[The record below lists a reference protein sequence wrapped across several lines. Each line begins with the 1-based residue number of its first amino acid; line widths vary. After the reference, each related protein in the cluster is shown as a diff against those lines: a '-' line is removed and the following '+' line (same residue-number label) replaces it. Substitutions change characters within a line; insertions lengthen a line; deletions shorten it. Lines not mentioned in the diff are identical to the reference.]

1 MNRATLPN
9 QPTIDRTT
17 ERTDTEMHTE
27 TGPIND
33 GGEIRV
39 TTSQAHVES
48 PNGETSAFA
57 VGDAVRVTKF
67 VPLFDTTSDAAAA
80 EATDTLGGREG
91 TVMAAFWLA
100 EQDEFAYS
108 VELDVGRIEI
118 SPAGIVMNY
127 QWPLLERELEA
138 VAE

>member
-9 QPTIDRTT
+9 QPNIDRTT

-27 TGPIND
+27 TGPVND

-39 TTSQAHVES
+39 TTSQAHVEA
-48 PNGETSAFA
+48 PNGDTSAFA
-57 VGDAVRVTKF
+57 VGDAVRVTEF
-67 VPLFDTTSDAAAA
+67 VPLFGTTSQFAAD
-80 EATDTLGGREG
+80 EANNRLGGREG
-91 TVMAAFWLA
+91 IVSAAFWLA
-100 EQDEFAYS
+100 DHDEFAYS
-108 VELDVGRIEI
+108 VELDVGRIEM

>member
-1 MNRATLPN
+1 MNYVTLPN
-9 QPTIDRTT
+9 QPPIDRTT

-39 TTSQAHVES
+39 TTSRAHVEAPDGS
-48 PNGETSAFA
+48 TSAFA
-57 VGDAVRVTKF
+57 VGDAVRVTQF
-67 VPLFDTTSDAAAA
+67 VPLLGPLSQQV
-80 EATDTLGGREG
+80 TDETNNQLAGREG
-91 TVMAAFWLA
+91 IVTAAFWLA
-100 EQDEFAYS
+100 DHGEFAYS
-108 VELDVGRIEI
+108 VELDVGRIEM

-138 VAE
+138 AGE